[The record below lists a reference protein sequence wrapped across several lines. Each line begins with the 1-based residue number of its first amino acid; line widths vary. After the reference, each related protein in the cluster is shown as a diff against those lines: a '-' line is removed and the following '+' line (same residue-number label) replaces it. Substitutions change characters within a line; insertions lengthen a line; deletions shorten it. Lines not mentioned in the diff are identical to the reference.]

1 MFNLRTVDTT
11 PFLPVLQDFD
21 NITREALVR
30 ILGSSVDEQVWL
42 QAKLPVSMGGL
53 GLRAAEDHAP
63 AAYISSL
70 LSSRPL
76 VNQLLASTLHQD
88 DVEEEDAAG
97 DEVHLPQNLIDAIKA
112 KLEEETEV
120 TSDFLNGQ
128 SQKQLSAAIDLC
140 NQSRLKNLVQ
150 ADGDE
155 REVARLA
162 CLTLP
167 HSGDWLNCPP
177 VVALGLRIPAFEFTL
192 SVKYRLGMPVFG
204 SDGPCP
210 ACNSHSDRYGD
221 HALNCGYSGER
232 ISRHNLLRDAIF
244 DVASAAALS
253 PVKEGRFLLPG
264 ADRRPA
270 DIFIRGWAG
279 GQDAALDVTVINPL
293 QDLTRAGAAA
303 SPGHAAD
310 VAFQRKMV
318 GAAEA
323 CRAEGIVFLPLAAE
337 TFGGWHEVAVL
348 QVNKLASALARH
360 NGQEEGEAISHTWS
374 RLGVLL
380 QRGNAAMMAN
390 RVPSFPAPPIDGR
403 P

>member
-1 MFNLRTVDTT
+1 MDPLSENL
-11 PFLPVLQDFD
+11 
-21 NITREALVR
+21 
-30 ILGSSVDEQVWL
+30 
-42 QAKLPVSMGGL
+42 
-53 GLRAAEDHAP
+53 
-63 AAYISSL
+63 
-70 LSSRPL
+70 
-76 VNQLLASTLHQD
+76 
-88 DVEEEDAAG
+88 VE
-97 DEVHLPQNLIDAIKA
+97 AIKTR
-112 KLEEETEV
+112 LDEDTEV
-120 TSDFLNGQ
+120 NMDFLHGQ
-128 SQKQLSAAIDLC
+128 TQKQLSAAIDLS
-140 NQSRLKNLVQ
+140 NQSRLKNQVV
-150 ADGDE
+150 ADGLE

-162 CLTLP
+162 CLTMP

-177 VVALGLRIPAFEFTL
+177 LVSLGLRIPATEFIL
-192 SVKYRLGMPVFG
+192 AVKYRLGMPVFG
-204 SDGPCP
+204 SEGPCP
-210 ACNSHSDRYGD
+210 ACNRPSDKFGD

-244 DVASAAALS
+244 DIASSAALS

-293 QDLTRAGAAA
+293 QDLTRQGAAA

-310 VAFQRKMV
+310 VAYQRKMA
-318 GAAEA
+318 GAADD
-323 CRAEGIVFLPLAAE
+323 CRAQGIVFLPLAAE

-348 QVNKLASALARH
+348 QMKKLASALARH

-390 RVPSFPAPPIDGR
+390 RVPSFPAPPTDGR
-403 P
+403 L